1 MRGRAMMVLATA
13 ALAGSFLAAGA
24 QARGGGHGGRGGG
37 GHMGHIG
44 AHAGHFGG
52 AHIGVHA
59 ARFAGARIGGFG
71 EGRMAGLRRTRFGV
85 LAWPGFGQTDY
96 TDFGWPGFG
105 QTNYTGS
112 AWPGFGQPY
121 YTGYYAPIFVP
132 SAVSDQLAGDATGPD
147 DVPPPSNPAIQNQT
161 DPALRI
167 GSLVRLRSGGPLM
180 TVKDVK
186 GDQVDCIWADVNGQI
201 NTDSFPIVVL
211 RLTFRS

>member
-13 ALAGSFLAAGA
+13 ALAGSLLAPGA

-37 GHMGHIG
+37 GHMGGFGG
-44 AHAGHFGG
+44 AHTGTHAGHFGG

-59 ARFAGARIGGFG
+59 SRFGGSRIGGFG
-71 EGRMAGLRRTRFGV
+71 EGLRLARFGV
-85 LAWPGFGQTDY
+85 LGFGQTDY
-96 TDFGWPGFG
+96 TRSAGPGFDR
-105 QTNYTGS
+105 
-112 AWPGFGQPY
+112 PY
-121 YTGYYAPIFVP
+121 YTGYYTAIFAP
-132 SAVSDQLAGDATGPD
+132 SAVSDQLAGGTIGPD
-147 DVPPPSNPAIQNQT
+147 DVSPPSNPAIQNQT

-167 GSLVRLRSGGPLM
+167 GNLVRLRSGGPLM

-186 GDQVDCIWADVNGQI
+186 GDQVDCIWTDVNGQI